1 MPDSEVARMVAVESS
16 WRGATTSSSSI
27 VITAFAESSSSMS
40 AIVPIGCPPTRTWL
54 PGTSWPALSK
64 TALTL

>member
-1 MPDSEVARMVAVESS
+1 MPESEAARIVAVVSS
-16 WRGATTSSSSI
+16 CSGVTVSFSSMVTT
-27 VITAFAESSSSMS
+27 ALAASSSSMS
-40 AIVPIGCPPTRTWL
+40 AIVPMGWPPTRTWL